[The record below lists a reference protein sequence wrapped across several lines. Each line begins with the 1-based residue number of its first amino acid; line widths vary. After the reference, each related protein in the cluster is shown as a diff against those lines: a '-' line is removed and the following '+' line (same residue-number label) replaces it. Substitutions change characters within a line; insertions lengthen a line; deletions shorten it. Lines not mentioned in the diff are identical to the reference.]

1 MLRSTQSMAGKVGP
15 ESIRTCSATTE
26 THRQCECGSTLGP
39 VDRRPMRGGDA
50 SPRIMT
56 CWTVPADEAQLSS
69 MAAKAA
75 TATTAEDAAQ
85 EDVFG
90 LKRRAGSRAFVQT
103 RSANACK
110 DETLVRC
117 LQTVFLNQM
126 ISFAIRSCASEG
138 RHGQLIDHVRHIP
151 CHKGQCSPSLQGL
164 TCRWSP
170 LLPIQHCRDVD
181 HERLVMTI
189 IANSSA

>member
-1 MLRSTQSMAGKVGP
+1 
-15 ESIRTCSATTE
+15 
-26 THRQCECGSTLGP
+26 
-39 VDRRPMRGGDA
+39 MRGGDA

-117 LQTVFLNQM
+117 LQTVFLK
-126 ISFAIRSCASEG
+126 SDDK
-138 RHGQLIDHVRHIP
+138 L
-151 CHKGQCSPSLQGL
+151 CHQELCKRR
-164 TCRWSP
+164 TTWS
-170 LLPIQHCRDVD
+170 
-181 HERLVMTI
+181 TY
-189 IANSSA
+189 